1 MKYDPPSLSGGC
13 CSLFGGYSGDPPLEA
28 LSLPFFAGLTALTVR
43 PTIAELSLTRKL
55 SNSAIVG
62 LTVNAVNPAKKGRE
76 IASYGGSAD
85 YPPKREQQPPDKEGG
100 SYFKSQYGVEVGKIQ
115 GMKNHWFLDTAQRSP
130 GATLS
135 LFADLGQINSHN
147 YAFQTQIK
155 INFVSSINEII
166 DDDSLKFDL
175 SEVKN
180 SKLMEIIQKFK
191 SLIAKNNFDLGS
203 SAILKHTIDVQG
215 NPRISSRPNRP
226 PFKQKGERNRH
237 IDFLGPIRPISR
249 QSYSYLMVVHDYLIK
264 WIKAIPKPN
273 LLAYTT
279 ANALIDHVIP
289 VHGTPKAILADK
301 DRYFTLNSL
310 NNICLCFG
318 INRTIA
324 CCPESFDRT
333 LMMVL
338 KPYVGHVHDDWE
350 VLQLVCFASV
360 HSSTY
365 KNPHFLMYGRN
376 SPLLFLFL
384 YPRFINII
392 PPEDNKISHQNMLW
406 NDKKMTEFH
415 NMDDS
420 RNIRKLQTHHTRT
433 TQPVDEEE
441 KRKKTIP
448 LTSAASPIFPYQEDS
463 DDELQADQATIQPTT
478 HPPTS
483 NSMDRPT
490 DDTSNCIKQF
500 RFKDLIQ
507 LINTTIQINYY
518 RIV

>member
-1 MKYDPPSLSGGC
+1 MNETTIINVKNPSDDNQEITISNSSIITSTQEIKQIPIQIKINSNSIREPTFESKDVEEKTIIFEKFSSENPNPSRTTITKTISEIVEKRTELKIDSKCDTLPNLETQPCPWPPGGGVEKFDLKLRRIKNKNLL
-13 CSLFGGYSGDPPLEA
+13 LFPLINTDDVINLIEILNKMSSEFSA
-28 LSLPFFAGLTALTVR
+28 KISFSNQPHVNLTVD
-43 PTIAELSLTRKL
+43 
-55 SNSAIVG
+55 
-62 LTVNAVNPAKKGRE
+62 AVNPETDGQKPT
-76 IASYGGSAD
+76 SYGGSAE
-85 YPPKREQQPPDKEGG
+85 YPPGRERRPPDKEGG

-350 VLQLVCFASV
+350 VLQLVCFSQL
-360 HSSTY
+360 S
-365 KNPHFLMYGRN
+365 L
-376 SPLLFLFL
+376 
-384 YPRFINII
+384 
-392 PPEDNKISHQNMLW
+392 EKISISSWMP
-406 NDKKMTEFH
+406 
-415 NMDDS
+415 
-420 RNIRKLQTHHTRT
+420 HHRYCG
-433 TQPVDEEE
+433 
-441 KRKKTIP
+441 P
-448 LTSAASPIFPYQEDS
+448 LIG
-463 DDELQADQATIQPTT
+463 
-478 HPPTS
+478 
-483 NSMDRPT
+483 R
-490 DDTSNCIKQF
+490 
-500 RFKDLIQ
+500 
-507 LINTTIQINYY
+507 
-518 RIV
+518 